1 VKKPESGLGFGKP
14 KAQNSNPSAKGNQAK
29 KGQGTQ
35 VASNGGTKKANPIEA
50 ANGNGSALK
59 KSKDAQPPAVEKV
72 PVAQVAKEEEQ
83 EEEEA
88 SCLICCEPID
98 YFSVGEC
105 EHRFVC
111 SQCTLRRR
119 GLYKEMHCCI
129 CKVRPIHSP
138 RRGGSGRR
146 CLTSLSALPIASAA
160 RPREDHLLAQQHQ
173 ALPVAEALGHVLRRD
188 EQVLLRGPGPL
199 RAGAEAVE
207 VCLSRVRQGV

>member
-1 VKKPESGLGFGKP
+1 MKGKRFVSCFLSRISRPIHCSLLPQAINDYTILPNDFLCQSQSRMEARKGGRAYVKKPESGLGFGKP

-29 KGQGTQ
+29 KGQGPQ
-35 VASNGGTKKANPIEA
+35 AASNGGTKKANPIEA

-138 RRGGSGRR
+138 GGSGGD
-146 CLTSLSALPIASAA
+146 A
-160 RPREDHLLAQQHQ
+160 
-173 ALPVAEALGHVLRRD
+173 
-188 EQVLLRGPGPL
+188 
-199 RAGAEAVE
+199 
-207 VCLSRVRQGV
+207 